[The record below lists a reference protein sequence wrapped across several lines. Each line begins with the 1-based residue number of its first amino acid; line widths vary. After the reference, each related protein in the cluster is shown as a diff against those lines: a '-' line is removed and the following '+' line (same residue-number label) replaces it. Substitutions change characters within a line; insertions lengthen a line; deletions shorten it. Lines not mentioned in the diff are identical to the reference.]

1 MNVKERWL
9 LKQTSYSMGVLKEYD
24 EAVNPLRQVVG
35 AAMTVFNEWGAGLL
49 ESAYEAGIKHLL
61 EKEHKVERQKYLPI
75 YWKDEKLEEYYRMDL
90 VVDDIIVE
98 LKACKFISND
108 HRRQLHNYMRL
119 TKNTYGL
126 LINFAERQVFSEAFK
141 LYSDGS
147 IEKVP
152 LKMSC
157 TTEDWFP
164 QIIFPQKDF
173 LHRFLFEEIYIWNI

>member
-1 MNVKERWL
+1 MEISIREI
-9 LKQTSYSMGVLKEYD
+9 SSCSMDVLKEYD
-24 EAVNPLRQVVG
+24 ETVKPLRNVVG

-49 ESAYEAGIKHLL
+49 ESTYEAGIKHLL
-61 EKEHKVERQKYLPI
+61 EKEHSVERQKYLPI
-75 YWKDEKLEEYYRMDL
+75 YWKDEKLEENYRMDL

-126 LINFAERQVFSEAFK
+126 LINFAEKQVFSEAFK
-141 LYSDGS
+141 LYPDCS

-152 LKMSC
+152 LKMSY
-157 TTEDWFP
+157 TT
-164 QIIFPQKDF
+164 KD
-173 LHRFLFEEIYIWNI
+173 

>member
-1 MNVKERWL
+1 MD
-9 LKQTSYSMGVLKEYD
+9 VLKEYD
-24 EAVNPLRQVVG
+24 ETVKPLQQIVG

-49 ESAYEAGIKHLL
+49 ESAYEAGMKHLL

-75 YWKDEKLEEYYRMDL
+75 YWKDEKLEDNNRMDL

-126 LINFAERQVFSEAFK
+126 LINFAEKQVFSEAFK
-141 LYSDGS
+141 LYQDGS

-152 LKMSC
+152 LKMSYA
-157 TTEDWFP
+157 T
-164 QIIFPQKDF
+164 KD
-173 LHRFLFEEIYIWNI
+173 

>member
-1 MNVKERWL
+1 MD
-9 LKQTSYSMGVLKEYD
+9 VLKEYD
-24 EAVNPLRQVVG
+24 ETVKPLRQIVG

-49 ESAYEAGIKHLL
+49 ESAYEAGMKHLL

-75 YWKDEKLEEYYRMDL
+75 YWKDEKLEDNYRMDL

-108 HRRQLHNYMRL
+108 HKRQLHNYMQL

-126 LINFAERQVFSEAFK
+126 LINGAEKQVFSEAFK
-141 LYSDGS
+141 LYADGS

-152 LKMSC
+152 LKMSY
-157 TTEDWFP
+157 TTND
-164 QIIFPQKDF
+164 
-173 LHRFLFEEIYIWNI
+173 

>member
-1 MNVKERWL
+1 M
-9 LKQTSYSMGVLKEYD
+9 LKQTSYAMGVLKEYD
-24 EAVNPLRQVVG
+24 EAVKPLRQIVG

-49 ESAYEAGIKHLL
+49 ESAYEAGMKHLL

-75 YWKDEKLEEYYRMDL
+75 YWKDEKLEDNYRMDL

-119 TKNTYGL
+119 TQNTYGL
-126 LINFAERQVFSEAFK
+126 LINFSEKQVFSEAFK
-141 LYSDGS
+141 LYPDGS

-152 LKMSC
+152 LKMSY
-157 TTEDWFP
+157 TTE
-164 QIIFPQKDF
+164 
-173 LHRFLFEEIYIWNI
+173 E

>member
-1 MNVKERWL
+1 MD
-9 LKQTSYSMGVLKEYD
+9 VLKAYD
-24 EAVNPLRQVVG
+24 ATVKPLRQIVG

-49 ESAYEAGIKHLL
+49 ESAYEAGMKHLL

-75 YWKDEKLEEYYRMDL
+75 YWKNEKLEANYRMDL

-126 LINFAERQVFSEAFK
+126 LINFAEKQVFSEAFK
-141 LYSDGS
+141 LYPDGS
-147 IEKVP
+147 IEKVS
-152 LKMSC
+152 LKMSY
-157 TTEDWFP
+157 TTE
-164 QIIFPQKDF
+164 
-173 LHRFLFEEIYIWNI
+173 E

>member
-1 MNVKERWL
+1 
-9 LKQTSYSMGVLKEYD
+9 MGKSLFEKYQVIYPMDVLKEYD
-24 EAVNPLRQVVG
+24 ETVNPLRQVVG

-61 EKEHKVERQKYLPI
+61 EKEHKVERQKHLPI

-141 LYSDGS
+141 LYPNGS

-152 LKMSC
+152 LKIRC
-157 TTEDWFP
+157 TTED
-164 QIIFPQKDF
+164 
-173 LHRFLFEEIYIWNI
+173 